1 MSQTHSEDLRAEPN
15 DASQNRPAPPTEAP
29 DTIDPVVD
37 ILADMIGSALTWE
50 DAQEVDQRLARPLR
64 QMD

>member
-15 DASQNRPAPPTEAP
+15 DASQNRSAPPTEAP

-37 ILADMIGSALTWE
+37 ILADMIRSALTWE

-64 QMD
+64 QMG